1 MGGAAFFGLVLIS
14 GSKLVTTLA
23 IISQAAHWIFLSTV
37 EGPHMRKLYGEAA
50 LNRDGGVTKQLKNVA
65 ERNGYLFKK
74 AQSHP
79 KVKEMQENFEQIQK
93 NTSVAL
99 EEFMNKQKPKING
112 IVEDTK
118 SLIQQAGNRLLI
130 VRKGENL
137 DTIDRSQYSVSVD
150 ASSSNSSSSSTSK
163 ISSHPRFHL
172 GEPIPINWKAASNHS
187 RRDWI
192 GIYLISRFGS
202 NPNSADE
209 QGLITEISSQG
220 KWLGVA
226 ENEWDGDVH
235 TGPKNQGG
243 LENTQKS
250 KDSVSGVSTFKSK
263 KLPWVTGLYEIRYH
277 HDAKHNVL
285 ARSGPIEIYGE
296 Y

>member
-23 IISQAAHWIFLSTV
+23 IVSQVAHWIFLSTV

-65 ERNGYLFKK
+65 ERNSYLFKA

-79 KVKEMQENFEQIQK
+79 KVKEMQENFEQMQK
-93 NTSVAL
+93 NTTVAL
-99 EEFMNKQKPKING
+99 EEFVNKQKPKFNG

-130 VRKGENL
+130 VKKGGNL
-137 DTIDRSQYSVSVD
+137 DTIDRSQYEVSVN
-150 ASSSNSSSSSTSK
+150 APSTSTSAPAK
-163 ISSHPRFHL
+163 IPRFHL
-172 GEPIPINWKAASNHS
+172 GEPIPVSWKASSSHS

-192 GIYLISRFGS
+192 GIYLLTRFGP
-202 NPNSADE
+202 NQNSADE

-220 KWLGVA
+220 KWIESLKMNGMVMFIL
-226 ENEWDGDVH
+226 V
-235 TGPKNQGG
+235 
-243 LENTQKS
+243 LELQADLNR
-250 KDSVSGVSTFKSK
+250 K
-263 KLPWVTGLYEIRYH
+263 KKVLIRLLREL
-277 HDAKHNVL
+277 VF
-285 ARSGPIEIYGE
+285 
-296 Y
+296 